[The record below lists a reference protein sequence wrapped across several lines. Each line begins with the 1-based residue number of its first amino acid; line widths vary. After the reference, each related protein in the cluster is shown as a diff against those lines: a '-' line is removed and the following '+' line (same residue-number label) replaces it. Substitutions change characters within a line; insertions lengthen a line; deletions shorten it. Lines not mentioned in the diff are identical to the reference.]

1 MSLLNASLGRRG
13 ASGPRSLKNK
23 GHTIPK
29 LNKLFWPQ
37 ANRIS
42 SSRLPSAS
50 AKCPEGAF
58 PPPQGL
64 WQLKGL
70 GHWFNAGVLA
80 KPFSVNQSFF
90 QREQHYSLKWWLS
103 FYNSKLTLQRP
114 DLMCIKYSPKKH
126 KNILWVGS
134 YCISCFWLPLGLI
147 KESMLSPHP
156 FFLQGFHRGWGWR
169 NGERTQTKG
178 VIVTSKPKILLFT
191 KRNV

>member
-1 MSLLNASLGRRG
+1 MSLLIANLGSGG
-13 ASGPRSLKNK
+13 ASRPRSLKNK

-29 LNKLFWPQ
+29 LNQLFWPQ
-37 ANRIS
+37 ENRIS

-50 AKCPEGAF
+50 AQCPEGAS
-58 PPPQGL
+58 PPPQWL
-64 WQLKGL
+64 WQLKAL

-147 KESMLSPHP
+147 KESILFPP
-156 FFLQGFHRGWGWR
+156 PIFLTGDPQGLGIKEWR
-169 NGERTQTKG
+169 EN
-178 VIVTSKPKILLFT
+178 S
-191 KRNV
+191 N